1 MSTGL
6 IVAVVTLVVV
16 AAVYMAY
23 TMGEIT
29 EIRRT
34 LERIERRQKLPIM
47 QARDTPRAKRRD
59 IEVMEP
65 NEL

>member
-16 AAVYMAY
+16 AAIYMAY

-29 EIRRT
+29 EMRRA
-34 LERIERRQKLPIM
+34 LERIERRQKLRDM
-47 QARDTPRAKRRD
+47 QEHTPTVWKRD
-59 IEVMEP
+59 IEVLPHE
-65 NEL
+65 

>member
-6 IVAVVTLVVV
+6 IVAVVTLVIV
-16 AAVYMAY
+16 AAIYMAY
-23 TMGEIT
+23 TMGEIA

-47 QARDTPRAKRRD
+47 QARDTPRVKRPD

>member
-1 MSTGL
+1 MSVGA
-6 IVAVVTLVVV
+6 IVAVVTLIVV
-16 AAVYMAY
+16 AAIYMAY

-47 QARDTPRAKRRD
+47 QSRDTSRVERPD
-59 IEVMEP
+59 IEALPHED
-65 NEL
+65 

>member
-1 MSTGL
+1 MSVGA

-16 AAVYMAY
+16 AAIYMAY
-23 TMGEIT
+23 TMGEIA
-29 EIRRT
+29 EMRRA

-47 QARDTPRAKRRD
+47 QASDTPRAKRPD

-65 NEL
+65 DDA